1 MTSTDEAA
9 VAQRPQTGARLR
21 GEGQGERR
29 LSGDERRRIALLA
42 LPTVGFALSI
52 TVVTTYVPVVA
63 SGFVSS
69 SAVIGVLIA
78 LEGLLALVLPPLVG
92 ARSDSLRTRL
102 GGRLPFLLAG
112 APLMALALV
121 GLGLVGSFAG
131 AVIGVTGFFAAYYIA
146 YEPYRALYPDL
157 VEDEAAGR
165 AQSGQAVARGLGT
178 ALALVGGGLLLA
190 LGQAVPFVVAA
201 IVVVLGVGVF
211 TFALVRRSGVP
222 EQPSAADAKQARE
235 AFGELWRT
243 MRAHPPLRRYLVA
256 NALWEGSLGAI
267 KTFVILWITVGLGLS
282 LTAAAGVLGGAALFI
297 LAGAALAG
305 KLADRFG
312 TARVMQIAAA
322 GFGVPM
328 VIPFLSREPALIVS
342 AVPVIATC
350 GGIVM
355 ALPYALLIPMMPAS
369 SHGLLSGFYSLS
381 RGLGLMA
388 GPLLGGVAI
397 EILRAF
403 GDPWGTQG
411 YAAVWLV
418 AGGLLVASIPLARR
432 LRSDRPSASSV

>member
-1 MTSTDEAA
+1 MTSSDEGA
-9 VAQRPQTGARLR
+9 VAQRRPETGARSHDAA
-21 GEGQGERR
+21 QGGRR
-29 LSGDERRRIALLA
+29 LSGDERRRIAILA

-78 LEGLLALVLPPLVG
+78 IEGLLAIVLPPLVG

-112 APLMALALV
+112 TPLMALALV
-121 GLGLVGSFAG
+121 GLGLVGAFAG
-131 AVIGVTGFFAAYYIA
+131 AVIGVTAFFAAYYLA

-157 VEDEAAGR
+157 VDDDAAGR

-178 ALALVGGGLLLA
+178 GLALAGGGMLLA
-190 LGQAVPFVVAA
+190 LGQAVPFVAAA
-201 IVVVLGVGVF
+201 IVVVLTAGAF
-211 TFALVRRSGVP
+211 TFALLRRSGVP
-222 EQPSAADAKQARE
+222 QQPSAVGARQARR
-235 AFGELWRT
+235 AFGELWSTIRS
-243 MRAHPPLRRYLVA
+243 HPPLRRYLVA
-256 NALWEGSLGAI
+256 NALWEGGVGAI

-282 LTAAAGVLGGAALFI
+282 LTAAAGALGGAAVCV

-312 TARVMQIAAA
+312 AARVMQFAA
-322 GFGVPM
+322 GGFGAPM
-328 VIPFLSREPALIVS
+328 VVPFLSQEPTLLVP

-355 ALPYALLIPMMPAS
+355 ALPYALLIPMMPAAE
-369 SHGLLSGFYSLS
+369 HGLLSGFYSLS
-381 RGLGLMA
+381 RGLGLMI
-388 GPLLGGVAI
+388 GPLLAGVAI

-403 GDPWGTQG
+403 GDPLGTQG
-411 YAAVWLV
+411 YAAVWV
-418 AGGLLVASIPLARR
+418 IAGALLVASIPLARR
-432 LRSDRPSASSV
+432 LQSPGS

>member
-1 MTSTDEAA
+1 MTPTDEGA
-9 VAQRPQTGARLR
+9 VAQRRPRTGA
-21 GEGQGERR
+21 GAHDDAPDERR
-29 LSGDERRRIALLA
+29 LSGDERRRIAILA

-78 LEGLLALVLPPLVG
+78 IEGLLALALPPLVG

-112 APLMALALV
+112 TPLMALALV
-121 GLGLVGSFAG
+121 GLGVVGAFAG
-131 AVIGVTGFFAAYYIA
+131 AVIGVTAFFAAYYLA

-157 VEDEAAGR
+157 VDHEAAGR

-178 ALALVGGGLLLA
+178 AVALVAGGVLLT
-190 LGQAVPFVVAA
+190 LGQAVPFVAAA
-201 IVVVLGVGVF
+201 IVVLLTSGAF
-211 TFALVRRSGVP
+211 TFALLRRGGVP
-222 EQPSAADAKQARE
+222 QQPSAAGARQARK
-235 AFGELWRT
+235 AFGDLWGTIRSQ
-243 MRAHPPLRRYLVA
+243 PPLRRYLVA

-282 LTAAAGVLGGAALFI
+282 LSGAAGVLGGAAVCI

-312 TARVMQIAAA
+312 AARVMQLAA
-322 GFGVPM
+322 GGFGAPM
-328 VIPFLSREPALIVS
+328 VIPFLSQEPALLVP

-355 ALPYALLIPMMPAS
+355 ALPYALLIPMMPAAE
-369 SHGLLSGFYSLS
+369 HGLLSGFYSLS
-381 RGLGLMA
+381 RGLGLMI
-388 GPLLGGVAI
+388 GPLLGGAAI

-403 GDPWGTQG
+403 GDPFGTQG
-411 YAAVWLV
+411 YAAVWV
-418 AGGLLVASIPLARR
+418 AAGGLLVASIPLARR
-432 LRSDRPSASSV
+432 LQSPAS

>member
-1 MTSTDEAA
+1 MTSTDEGTA
-9 VAQRPQTGARLR
+9 VQRRPQSDARSD
-21 GEGQGERR
+21 GEAQGERR

-42 LPTVGFALSI
+42 LPTLGFALSI

-63 SGFVSS
+63 SDFVGS
-69 SAVIGVLIA
+69 SAVIGALIA
-78 LEGLLALVLPPLVG
+78 VEGLLALVLPPLVG

-112 APLMALALV
+112 APLMAVALV
-121 GLGLVGSFAG
+121 GLGLVGAFAG
-131 AVIGVTGFFAAYYIA
+131 ALIGVTGFFAAYYLA

-157 VEDEAAGR
+157 IGDEAAGR
-165 AQSGQAVARGLGT
+165 AQSGQAVARGVGT
-178 ALALVGGGLLLA
+178 ALALVGGGMLLA
-190 LGQAVPFVVAA
+190 LGQPVPFVVAA
-201 IVVVLGVGVF
+201 IVVVLSFGA
-211 TFALVRRSGVP
+211 FAEALRRRGGIP
-222 EQPSAADAKQARE
+222 RQAPTTDARRARD

-243 MRAHPPLRRYLVA
+243 IRFRPPLRRYLVA

-282 LTAAAGVLGGAALFI
+282 LTAAAGVLGGAAVCI
-297 LAGAALAG
+297 LAGAAVAG

-312 TARVMQIAAA
+312 TARVMQVAAA

-328 VIPFLSREPALIVS
+328 VIPFLSKDPALLVP
-342 AVPVIATC
+342 AVPVMAAC

-355 ALPYALLIPMMPAS
+355 ALPYALLIPMMSAS
-369 SHGLLSGFYSLS
+369 EHGLLSGFYSLS
-381 RGLGLMA
+381 RGLGLML

-403 GDPWGTQG
+403 GNPLGTQG
-411 YAAVWLV
+411 YAAVWAV
-418 AGGLLVASIPLARR
+418 AGGLLVASIPLVRR
-432 LRSDRPSASSV
+432 LRTVPRQ

>member
-1 MTSTDEAA
+1 MTSADEGA
-9 VAQRPQTGARLR
+9 VARRRPQTGARSHH
-21 GEGQGERR
+21 ETQGGRR
-29 LSGDERRRIALLA
+29 LSGDERRRIAILA

-52 TVVTTYVPVVA
+52 TVVTTYVPVVV
-63 SGFVSS
+63 SEFVSS

-78 LEGLLALVLPPLVG
+78 IEGLLALVLPPLVG

-112 APLMALALV
+112 TPLMALALV
-121 GLGLVGSFAG
+121 MLGVVGAFTG
-131 AVIGVTGFFAAYYIA
+131 AVIGVTAFFAGYYLA

-157 VEDEAAGR
+157 VDDEAAGR

-178 ALALVGGGLLLA
+178 AVAMVGGGVLLA
-190 LGQAVPFVVAA
+190 LGQAVPFVAAA
-201 IVVVLGVGVF
+201 IVVVLTTGAI
-211 TFALVRRSGVP
+211 TFALLRRSGVP
-222 EQPSAADAKQARE
+222 QQPPAAGARRARE

-243 MRAHPPLRRYLVA
+243 VRYHPPLRRYLVA
-256 NALWEGSLGAI
+256 NALWEGGVGAI

-282 LTAAAGVLGGAALFI
+282 LTAAAGVLGGAAVCI

-312 TARVMQIAAA
+312 AARVMQFAAA
-322 GFGVPM
+322 GFGAPM
-328 VIPFLSREPALIVS
+328 VIPFLSREPALLVP

-355 ALPYALLIPMMPAS
+355 ALPYALLIPMMSAS
-369 SHGLLSGFYSLS
+369 EHGLLSGFYSLS
-381 RGLGLMA
+381 RGLGLMI
-388 GPLLGGVAI
+388 GPLLAGAAI

-403 GDPWGTQG
+403 GDPTGTQG
-411 YAAVWLV
+411 YAAVWVV
-418 AGGLLVASIPLARR
+418 AGGLLIASIPLARR
-432 LRSDRPSASSV
+432 LQTPGP